1 MLGKVLVV
9 LSLAVVLSIGAMG
22 AEVAY
27 ADPIGPSCGTCQG
40 SIYTL
45 SYSGIPLPEV
55 INDPAHETFRITL
68 MIDTSGYSGG
78 GVAID
83 AAAIKVSSSAFSSSL
98 FDAPG
103 SLADWALVSG
113 GINAGGCSGAGSGF
127 DCADWI
133 ALGPGAAVG
142 GTLAWTFDQTID
154 NGILF
159 TNSLEASIKARYVTS
174 AGDKIGDLVSEN
186 ITLQTPPNPVP
197 EPASLLLLGS
207 GLAGLGL
214 WGWKRRREEVQA

>member
-9 LSLAVVLSIGAMG
+9 LSVVALLVVAGP
-22 AEVAY
+22 AY
-27 ADPIGPSCGTCQG
+27 ADPIGPICGTCQG

-55 INDPAHETFRITL
+55 INDPAHETFRVTL
-68 MIDTSGYSGG
+68 TIDTSGYSGG

-98 FDAPG
+98 FAAPV
-103 SLADWALVSG
+103 SLADWTLVSG
-113 GINAGGCSGAGSGF
+113 GISAGGCSGAGGGF
-127 DCADWI
+127 DCAEWV
-133 ALGPGAAVG
+133 ALGPGASVG
-142 GTLAWTFDQTID
+142 GTLAWTFDQTMN
-154 NGILF
+154 NGSLF
-159 TNSLEASIKARYVTS
+159 TNPLEASIKARYVTS
-174 AGDKIGDLVSEN
+174 AGLKIGALVSEN
-186 ITLQTPPNPVP
+186 ITLQPPPHNPVP

-207 GLAGLGL
+207 GLVGLGF